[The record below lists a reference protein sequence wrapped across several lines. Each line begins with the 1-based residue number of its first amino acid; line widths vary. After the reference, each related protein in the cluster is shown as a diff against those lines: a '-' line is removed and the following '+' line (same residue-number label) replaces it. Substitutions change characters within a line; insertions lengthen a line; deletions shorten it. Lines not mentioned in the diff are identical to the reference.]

1 MTIFNQ
7 THRINKAKTQIRP
20 KEEWIELP
28 NITPPIID
36 RELFDKAQTALKQ
49 VRSHTGKAMAEYP
62 LRGHVY
68 CPECGSRLTGTLMAH
83 KYRYYSCSGTKP
95 TALRKS
101 ICNAKY
107 IKADWL
113 EQITFEAVSEAMQH
127 REVVIA
133 SIKKQIEQIKG
144 NQGENDI
151 DRTIIRLNNKIKGY
165 DGRRKKIMSL
175 FSYEAFT
182 KDELLD
188 QINEINKEKQADE
201 QKLAE
206 LLQTKDALLQ
216 LEETEIK
223 LQEYQ
228 QSAHDLSTG
237 QGKALA
243 LAALNIKVS
252 ATRDNVDVKGNYPPD
267 YVTIAQTWGY
277 QRAHN

>member
-1 MTIFNQ
+1 
-7 THRINKAKTQIRP
+7 
-20 KEEWIELP
+20 
-28 NITPPIID
+28 
-36 RELFDKAQTALKQ
+36 
-49 VRSHTGKAMAEYP
+49 
-62 LRGHVY
+62 
-68 CPECGSRLTGTLMAH
+68 
-83 KYRYYSCSGTKP
+83 
-95 TALRKS
+95 
-101 ICNAKY
+101 
-107 IKADWL
+107 
-113 EQITFEAVSEAMQH
+113 MQH

-151 DRTIIRLNNKIKGY
+151 DRSITRLNNKLKGY

-201 QKLAE
+201 QRLAE
-206 LLQTKDALLQ
+206 LLQTKGALLQ

-243 LAALNIKVS
+243 LDALNIKVH

-267 YVTIAQTWGY
+267 YVTIERTLGCLPFM
-277 QRAHN
+277 RI